1 MNILVTSVAPEDLG
15 SLRGFL
21 EEASREG
28 ELLPEE
34 FVGRLR
40 ASVASEAM
48 EIMAASIDGRTVGVV
63 VVAYRPNISVAAD
76 FASIEELYVHPGAR
90 GRGIGRALLDAV
102 GERCVDL
109 GVSYVE
115 VQTDD
120 EASGFYA
127 ALGYEEEVGVRVM
140 SQSLM
145 ICRE

>member
-1 MNILVTSVAPEDLG
+1 
-15 SLRGFL
+15 
-21 EEASREG
+21 
-28 ELLPEE
+28 
-34 FVGRLR
+34 
-40 ASVASEAM
+40 M